1 MIFTYIFSE
10 KPSVCN
16 SPAVRWEI
24 TTGMGPK
31 DALAKAIDGL
41 GGIDSRLA
49 RLDAG
54 LQLMTVE
61 LTAPISWLSP

>member
-1 MIFTYIFSE
+1 
-10 KPSVCN
+10 
-16 SPAVRWEI
+16 
-24 TTGMGPK
+24 MGPK